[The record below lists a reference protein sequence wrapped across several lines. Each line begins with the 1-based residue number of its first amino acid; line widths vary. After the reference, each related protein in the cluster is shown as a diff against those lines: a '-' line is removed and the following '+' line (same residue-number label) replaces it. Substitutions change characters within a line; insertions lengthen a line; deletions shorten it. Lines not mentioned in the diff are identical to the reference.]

1 MRTIII
7 ALGLFLAACS
17 TDPVYLK
24 NTGTGAVVQ
33 CGPYATRGPSSTNA
47 AWQESQCISD
57 YQRQGY
63 ERVPGPS

>member
-1 MRTIII
+1 MRTTII

-24 NTGTGAVVQ
+24 NTGTGAMVQ
-33 CGPYATRGPSSTNA
+33 CGPYDNRGLQSA
-47 AWQESQCISD
+47 ASALRESQCISD

-63 ERVPGPS
+63 ERVPGP